1 MSKGSKSRSLGR
13 RACRISEPIA
23 RKAVITRRVRW
34 IRRRREVSRIQ

>member
-23 RKAVITRRVRW
+23 RKPVMRRRERW
-34 IRRRREVSRIQ
+34 IKRRREVSIDQ